1 MNGQEGMCNS
11 KNNDEKEFYRMFD
24 KNVYSQFE
32 MFRIEYTKL
41 LDETFD
47 TFNQSLFI
55 EIAK

>member
-1 MNGQEGMCNS
+1 MCNC

-24 KNVYSQFE
+24 KMCIPSLKCSELNN
-32 MFRIEYTKL
+32 YTKL